1 MKKSINGM
9 NRADDAIALSNTI
22 ADLLSGKATNLEAV
36 QLAIKAFAVK
46 CAQQRGHQ
54 QEAKL
59 NGKSSAKTNPYFAR
73 IAKEQPTHELEA
85 KAKAKAEKAKP
96 VDNVKPQKLDEL
108 QSDLRDITAKLEE
121 LQDYDKR
128 RSVTRDEIAKQTAR
142 LIAVKTQI
150 KELS

>member
-1 MKKSINGM
+1 MVRLARFNV
-9 NRADDAIALSNTI
+9 ND
-22 ADLLSGKATNLEAV
+22 KAE
-36 QLAIKAFAVK
+36 
-46 CAQQRGHQ
+46 
-54 QEAKL
+54 
-59 NGKSSAKTNPYFAR
+59 
-73 IAKEQPTHELEA
+73 
-85 KAKAKAEKAKP
+85 AEKAKP

-142 LIAVKTQI
+142 LIAVKAQI

>member
-1 MKKSINGM
+1 MKIN
-9 NRADDAIALSNTI
+9 NSNDARNSLLDTI
-22 ADLLSGKATNLEAV
+22 ANLKSGKATNLDEVAL
-36 QLAIKAFAVK
+36 QIKGFAV
-46 CAQQRGHQ
+46 
-54 QEAKL
+54 L
-59 NGKSSAKTNPYFAR
+59 NGLQDRHHDECRINGKTSAKQNSGWAR
-73 IAKEQPTHELEA
+73 YAKEQSTAEKEA

-96 VDNVKPQKLDEL
+96 VDNVNPQKLDEL

-142 LIAVKTQI
+142 LIAVKAQI